1 MSVTRGVGTML
12 KKEMIDIFDTN
23 KVGIL
28 CLEDSDKPYGV
39 PLEHYFDGKNLFFA
53 ASLKHGERKINC
65 IKNNGNACY
74 VIYDSRRESPELMKK
89 DIRCRSV
96 IAEGKVSLHSVRE
109 VGDKENGKVK
119 LQIIKLEVK
128 KLESWTCP
136 RKKCHWHDQWFVRHP
151 ELVEDL

>member
-1 MSVTRGVGTML
+1 MSVTRGVGTMDESEVA
-12 KKEMIDIFDTN
+12 EMFNTN

-28 CLEDSDKPYGV
+28 CLSKKDKPYGV
-39 PLEHYFDGKNLFFA
+39 PLEHYFNGKNLYFA

-74 VIYDSRRESPELMKK
+74 TIYDSRREQPELISK

-96 IAEGKVSLHSVRE
+96 IIEGRINLAGVKE
-109 VGDKENGKVK
+109 VDDKESGKVK
-119 LQIIKLEVK
+119 LQILEMDIEK
-128 KLESWTCP
+128 ISNWKCP

-151 ELVEDL
+151 DLVED